1 MSEVIVDT
9 LKHSG
14 NSGTANVTLA
24 SNGNVS
30 VAGAL
35 SAGSFTGA
43 ACFSSYAVLE
53 DQKSQNTAAG
63 GYDASDGWVT
73 RPLNTEVADPDSIV
87 SISSN
92 EFTLGAGNYLIK
104 WSCPFYRVNLVL
116 SRLYDVTNSAVKA
129 YSQAGYGY
137 SSSEG
142 MNQITG
148 KARVTPTGSTAY
160 KIEMKAQSDKSTN
173 GLGQQHN
180 FGTEV
185 YLQVEIY
192 KEA

>member
-24 SNGNVS
+24 SNGNVT

-43 ACFSSYAVLE
+43 GCFSSYAILE

-63 GYDASDGWVT
+63 GYDNADGWVK
-73 RPLNTEVADPDSIV
+73 RDLNTEVADPDSIV
-87 SISSN
+87 SISSD

-104 WSCPFYRVNLVL
+104 WSCPFYRVNHVL

-142 MNQITG
+142 LNQING
-148 KARVTPTGSTAY
+148 IARVTPTGSTAY
-160 KIEMKAQSDKSTN
+160 KIEMKAESDKSSN
-173 GLGQQHN
+173 GLGIQSN
-180 FGTEV
+180 LGTEV